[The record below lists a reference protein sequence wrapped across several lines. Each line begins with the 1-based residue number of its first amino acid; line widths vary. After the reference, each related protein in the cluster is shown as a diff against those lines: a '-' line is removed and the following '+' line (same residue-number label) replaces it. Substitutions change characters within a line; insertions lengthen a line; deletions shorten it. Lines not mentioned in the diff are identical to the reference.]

1 MAKLISGTRVYGSLT
16 VDTSIILVGNTLNS
30 VTGTGNTIVLGT
42 SPTIGGHPTVEGV
55 TSTGATGTG
64 KFVFDTSPTLVTPT
78 LGVATATTINK
89 VTITAPATAATLTLA
104 NNSSFT
110 TSGAFATTLTSTAA
124 TSLVLP
130 TSGYLVA
137 TSGVITGTPS
147 GTTFLRG
154 DGAWSVAVQSLGLT
168 FSAGAGNILS
178 NSGTTSPITTT
189 GTYTLSV
196 AGTSGGIPY
205 FSSTT
210 AWNTSALLAANSF
223 MVGGGAGSAPAT
235 ILTGSGVVNAH
246 GTAVNT
252 TVTNSTTWFSGGT
265 TATNT
270 FVVAS
275 ATGLAVGQ
283 YVSGTGLAAGT
294 YVTNIVTTTVT
305 VSNNFTVQAAGT
317 YTFTGYGIVTQ
328 NSTLT
333 SNYLVVG
340 GGAGTGISTTT
351 TGTGVVTALGIQ
363 TNTTN
368 GLVTQTAALTS
379 NYLVVGGGAGTGI
392 STTTTGTGVVTAI
405 GIQTNTTNG
414 LVTQTAA
421 LTSNYLVVGG
431 GSGTGISTT
440 TTGAGVVTALGIQ
453 TNTTNGLV
461 TQTAALTSN
470 TILLGGGSGT
480 GIKST
485 ATGTGVVTALG
496 INTGTDGA
504 FVVKGGDLGTPTAAT
519 LTNATNLPISGIAG
533 LGTNIATALG
543 NNPTGTGNFVLDTSP
558 TISLPA
564 IDNIKLGFTTTATS
578 GGTTSLTSA
587 SNAQQY
593 FTGTDDHTVVLP
605 STSTLIVGQSYL
617 LTNNSTQAITITT
630 STSVALLTQPVNTTV
645 RYLVLSTVNN
655 NQSSWDYYY
664 TGFETNLV
672 DTGTLNHLAYYASS
686 SNRISSAPN
695 AIFAN
700 SASQLQL
707 GDPTYPAGKGGAV
720 SLVGDASGG
729 VVIQASTSATAS
741 SWIMTLPSSAGVSG
755 QVLGTDGS
763 GNTSWVDGGT
773 GGGGSGGGAAS
784 VTVSSSA
791 PGTPGVGDL
800 WWNPTSSV
808 LSIYESSGAGWVDAS
823 GNSQD
828 WGYVTGLIYSY
839 DDYGSIL

>member
-16 VDTSIILVGNTLNS
+16 VDTSIILVGNTLNA

-42 SPTIGGHPTVEGV
+42 SPTISGHPTVEGV

-64 KFVFDTSPTLVTPT
+64 KFVFDTSPTLATPT
-78 LGVATATTINK
+78 LGIATATSINK

-104 NNSSFT
+104 NNSSLT

-137 TSGVITGTPS
+137 TAGVITGTP
-147 GTTFLRG
+147 GNTNFLRG

-168 FSAGAGNILS
+168 FSVGAGNILS
-178 NSGTTSPITTT
+178 NSGTASPITTT

-205 FSSTT
+205 FSASN

-223 MVGGGAGSAPAT
+223 VVGGGAGAAPAT
-235 ILTGSGVVNAH
+235 ILTGTGVVNAH
-246 GTAVNT
+246 STAVNT
-252 TVTNSTTWFSGGT
+252 TVSNSTTWSSGGT

-294 YVTNIVTTTVT
+294 YVTNIASTTIT

-317 YTFTGYGIVTQ
+317 YTFTGYGLVTQ
-328 NSTLT
+328 NATLT
-333 SNYLVVG
+333 SNYLVAG
-340 GGAGTGISTTT
+340 GGSGTGISTIT
-351 TGTGVVTALGIQ
+351 TGTGVVTALGYQ
-363 TNTTN
+363 TNIAN
-368 GLVTQTAALTS
+368 GIVTQPATLTL
-379 NYLVVGGGAGTGI
+379 NAV
-392 STTTTGTGVVTAI
+392 
-405 GIQTNTTNG
+405 
-414 LVTQTAA
+414 
-421 LTSNYLVVGG
+421 
-431 GSGTGISTT
+431 
-440 TTGAGVVTALGIQ
+440 
-453 TNTTNGLV
+453 
-461 TQTAALTSN
+461 
-470 TILLGGGSGT
+470 LLGGGSGT

-496 INTGTDGA
+496 INLGTDGG
-504 FVVKGGDLGTPTAAT
+504 FLVKGGDLGTPSAAT
-519 LTNATNLPISGIAG
+519 LINATNLPVTAISG
-533 LGTNIATALG
+533 LGTNVATALAAVAS
-543 NNPTGTGNFVLDTSP
+543 GTGSFVLDTGP
-558 TISLPA
+558 TISLPS
-564 IDNIKLGFTTTATS
+564 IDNIKLGYTTTATA
-578 GGTTSLTSA
+578 GTTTTLTSA
-587 SNAQQY
+587 SNGQQY
-593 FTGTDDHTVVLP
+593 FTGTSVQTVVLP
-605 STSTLIVGQSYL
+605 DTSTLTVGQSYL
-617 LTNNSTQAITITT
+617 FTNNSTQSISVTT
-630 STSVALLTQPVNTTV
+630 STSVAILTQPRNTTV
-645 RYLVLSTVNN
+645 RYMVLSTANN

-672 DTGTLNHLAYYASS
+672 DTGTLNHLSYYAST
-686 SNRISSAPN
+686 SNRISEAPN

-707 GDPTYPAGKGGAV
+707 GDPTYPTGKGGAI
-720 SLVGDASGG
+720 SLIGDAIGG
-729 VVIQASTSATAS
+729 VIIQASTSASAS
-741 SWIMTLPSSAGVSG
+741 SWIMTLPSTAGTSG

-763 GNTSWVDGGT
+763 GNTSWVAGGT
-773 GGGGSGGGAAS
+773 GGGTGGGGAAS
-784 VTVSSSA
+784 VTVSSSE
-791 PGTPGVGDL
+791 PSTPAVGDL

-808 LSIYESSGAGWVDAS
+808 LSVYESSGAGWVDAS

>member
-64 KFVFDTSPTLVTPT
+64 KFVFDTSPTLSTPT
-78 LGVATATTINK
+78 LGAATATTINK

-104 NNSSFT
+104 NNSSLT

-137 TSGVITGTPS
+137 TSGVITGSPS

-223 MVGGGAGSAPAT
+223 MVGGGAGNAPAT

-252 TVTNSTTWFSGGT
+252 TVTNSTTWSSGGT

-333 SNYLVVG
+333 SNYLLVG
-340 GGAGTGISTTT
+340 GGS
-351 TGTGVVTALGIQ
+351 
-363 TNTTN
+363 
-368 GLVTQTAALTS
+368 
-379 NYLVVGGGAGTGI
+379 GTGI

-414 LVTQTAA
+414 LVTQTTA
-421 LTSNYLVVGG
+421 LTSN
-431 GSGTGISTT
+431 
-440 TTGAGVVTALGIQ
+440 A
-453 TNTTNGLV
+453 
-461 TQTAALTSN
+461 
-470 TILLGGGSGT
+470 ILLGGGSGT

-496 INTGTDGA
+496 INTGTDGG
-504 FVVKGGDLGTPTAAT
+504 FLVKGGDLGTPSAAT
-519 LTNATNLPISGIAG
+519 LINATNLPVTALSG
-533 LGTNIATALG
+533 LGTNVATALAA
-543 NNPTGTGNFVLDTSP
+543 NASGTGNFVLDSGP
-558 TISLPA
+558 TISLPS
-564 IDNIKLGFTTTATS
+564 IDNIKLGYTTTATAGS
-578 GGTTSLTSA
+578 TTTLTSA
-587 SNAQQY
+587 SNGQQY
-593 FTGTDDHTVVLP
+593 FTGTSVQTVVLP
-605 STSTLIVGQSYL
+605 STSTLTVGQSYL
-617 LTNNSTQAITITT
+617 FTNNSTQNISVTT
-630 STSVALLTQPVNTTV
+630 STSVAILTQPRNTTV
-645 RYLVLSTVNN
+645 RYMVLSTADN

-672 DTGTLNHLAYYASS
+672 DTGTLNHLSYYAST
-686 SNRISSAPN
+686 SNRISEAPN

-707 GDPTYPAGKGGAV
+707 GDPTYPAGKGGAL
-720 SLVGDASGG
+720 SLIGDAVGG
-729 VVIQASTSATAS
+729 VIIQASTSATAS
-741 SWIMTLPSSAGVSG
+741 SWIMTLPSTAGTSG

-763 GNTSWVDGGT
+763 GGTSWVAGGT
-773 GGGGSGGGAAS
+773 GGGTGGGGAAS

-791 PGTPGVGDL
+791 PSTPAVGDL

-808 LSIYESSGAGWVDAS
+808 LSVYESSGAGWVDAS